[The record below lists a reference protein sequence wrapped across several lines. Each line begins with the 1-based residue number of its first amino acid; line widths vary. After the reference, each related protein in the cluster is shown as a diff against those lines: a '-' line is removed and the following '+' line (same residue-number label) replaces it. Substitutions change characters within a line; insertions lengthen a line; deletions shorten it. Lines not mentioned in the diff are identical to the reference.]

1 MKRLINGL
9 KRLSAVAATA
19 ALIAAGLPSVCAEE
33 AAGKLERP
41 SNVILK
47 DKSNSTVSYLYN
59 FTLGISY
66 DKDSAL
72 SEFVKNGEYKKAVAQ
87 VDWSI
92 DSENNWIY
100 NEFKDKWDTI
110 SSDNSKIWDYSGCD
124 GDESARLTA
133 DKTQERDIL
142 KLYHAADKEWSES
155 GLKERVAAY
164 TYTLKDAY
172 ITDVPLID
180 LKHHTIYVRVR
191 YAVET
196 NKGEFMLSD
205 WSDTAAIGKDE
216 KPFDNSGN
224 DNPNKNDEPKID
236 VSWTGVSDWAADSV
250 KAAAELGL
258 YPKVLDKENLTRSI
272 NRREFAGIVVSLL
285 NGLGLETT
293 LPAENPFSDTRDINV
308 LKAYNAG
315 IMLGKSPDMFIPM
328 EAITREETAVILDR
342 VYKAAYKSGVM
353 KELSAV
359 KDVKF
364 SDDGDISVWAKDA
377 VYEMASAGIIEGVG
391 GGNFAPKNITAEQV
405 RAGYANTSIEQ
416 ALALSLRLY
425 RLKK

>member
-1 MKRLINGL
+1 MKSLINKL
-9 KRLSAVAATA
+9 KRLTAVAAAA
-19 ALIAAGLPSVCAEE
+19 ALIAAGLPSVLAEE
-33 AAGKLERP
+33 ASAVLERP

-59 FTLGISY
+59 FTLGVSY

-72 SEFVKNGEYKKAVAQ
+72 SELVKSGEYKKAVAQ

-110 SSDNSKIWDYSGCD
+110 SSDNSKIWDYSGVN
-124 GDESARLTA
+124 GDESARLKA
-133 DKTQERDIL
+133 DMTQERDIL
-142 KLYHAADKEWSES
+142 NLYHAADKEWSES
-155 GLKERVAAY
+155 GLKNRAEPY
-164 TYTLKDAY
+164 TYMVKDAY

-180 LKHHTIYVRVR
+180 LKLHTIYVRIR

-205 WSDTAAIGKDE
+205 WSDTAAIGK
-216 KPFDNSGN
+216 NSKSSENQDN
-224 DNPNKNDEPKID
+224 DNNGKGNEPKID
-236 VSWTGVSDWAADSV
+236 VSWSGVSDWAVDSV

-258 YPKVLDKENLTRSI
+258 YPKVLDKENLTRLI
-272 NRREFAGIVVSLL
+272 NRREFSGIVVSLL
-285 NGLGLETT
+285 NALGLETA
-293 LPAENPFSDTRDINV
+293 LPDENPFSDTRDINV

-315 IMLGKSPDMFIPM
+315 VMLGKSPDMFFPM
-328 EAITREETAVILDR
+328 EPITREETAVILDR
-342 VYKAAYKSGVM
+342 VYKAAYDSGVL
-353 KELSAV
+353 KELPAAKNVS
-359 KDVKF
+359 F

-391 GGNFAPKNITAEQV
+391 EGNFAPKNITAEQKE
-405 RAGYANTSIEQ
+405 AGYANTTIEQ
-416 ALALSLRLY
+416 AFALSLRLY